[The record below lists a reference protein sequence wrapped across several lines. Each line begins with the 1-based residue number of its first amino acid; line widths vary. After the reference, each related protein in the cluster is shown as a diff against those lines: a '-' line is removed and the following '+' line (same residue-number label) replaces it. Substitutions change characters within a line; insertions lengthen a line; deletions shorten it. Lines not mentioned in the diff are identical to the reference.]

1 MRVLAQKKSHVRPRP
16 TRQKLPSKTT
26 VTLKP
31 PHLLVHNKDELE
43 VSIHVAPRAVLRELQ
58 QVFGGKITFDDAV
71 VAIPTTQH
79 TAMQMVNWGDDAAIE
94 KDRCLEA
101 FFAFAEAVRKKTGAA
116 LVRFY

>member
-1 MRVLAQKKSHVRPRP
+1 MSAHVQRVK
-16 TRQKLPSKTT
+16 KLPSKTT

-31 PHLLVHNKDELE
+31 PHLLVHNKDEIE
-43 VSIHVAPRAVLRELQ
+43 VSAHVAPRAVLRELQ
-58 QVFGGKITFDDAV
+58 QVFGGKITFEDAV

-101 FFAFAEAVRKKTGAA
+101 FFAFAEAVRKLILPE
-116 LVRFY
+116 LVLHE